1 MMPPMRR
8 AMCATALLTALIGAQ
23 PPAVLT
29 FEEDL
34 ARLTQ
39 PPQPGGEPRTQAAEI
54 TATKSFLDRHA
65 ASHADDIRLLQART
79 RLGSLYL
86 HACDAAG
93 ATAQFEAVLSAA
105 PDQARDLRGRA
116 AYGLAQAQELR
127 GDRAAAR
134 VTLQRLTEAHAGER
148 YAKFAV
154 VALERLRR
162 ADDPMTKA
170 AFDPGPLLDLDGRV
184 HKLRDDLGQPSVMVY
199 WSPDVPASVARLR
212 GVCKA
217 WKAASGDPRRCFAA
231 ALGAD
236 AARIRK
242 SIKELGLDCVVVRCD
257 DEFLDPSVLAAGVT
271 RLPTTLLIAPDG
283 AILARD
289 LALTELE
296 RIATRL
302 H

>member
-1 MMPPMRR
+1 MTRLGCR
-8 AMCATALLTALIGAQ
+8 AGWATALLAALIGAQ
-23 PPAVLT
+23 EPTVPT
-29 FEEDL
+29 FETDH
-34 ARLTQ
+34 ASLTQ
-39 PPQPGGEPRTQAAEI
+39 PPEPGAEPRTQAEEI
-54 TATKSFLDRHA
+54 KATAAFLERHA
-65 ASHADDIRLLQART
+65 AAHADDVRLLQARA

-86 HACDAAG
+86 HACDAMG
-93 ATAQFEAVLSAA
+93 ATAQFEAVLAGA
-105 PDQARDLRGRA
+105 PDHARDLRGRA

-154 VALERLRR
+154 VALARLRHR
-162 ADDPMTKA
+162 DDPTAKA

-184 HKLRDDLGQPSVMVY
+184 HKLRDGLGHASVMVY
-199 WSPDVPASVARLR
+199 WSPDAPSSVARLR

-217 WKAASGDPRRCFAA
+217 WKTAGGDPRRCFAT

-242 SIKELGLDCVVVRCD
+242 LVKDLGLDCVVVLGD

-296 RIATRL
+296 RIAARL

>member
-1 MMPPMRR
+1 MTRR
-8 AMCATALLTALIGAQ
+8 MHRAACATALFTAVLGAQ
-23 PPAVLT
+23 QPAVPT

-34 ARLTQ
+34 TSLTR
-39 PPQPGGEPRTQAAEI
+39 PTEPGAEPRTQAEEI
-54 TATKSFLDRHA
+54 TAMAGFLERHA
-65 ASHADDIRLLQART
+65 TAHADDIRLLQART

-93 ATAQFEAVLSAA
+93 ATGQFEAVLSAA
-105 PDQARDLRGRA
+105 PDHARDLRGRA

-154 VALERLRR
+154 VALERLRH
-162 ADDPMTKA
+162 ADDPTAKA

-184 HKLRDDLGQPSVMVY
+184 HKLRDGLGLASVMVY
-199 WSPDVPASVARLR
+199 WSPDAPSSVARLR

-217 WKAASGDPRRCFAA
+217 WKAAGGDPRRCFAT

-242 SIKELGLDCVVVRCD
+242 LVKDLSLDCVTVRCD